1 MTDPVERTSRPH
13 GFDDPTRDIRLPPAP
28 GSPPLVVRPEWSS
41 YAAPSAPE
49 APPAAPEPGS
59 SGSSPVPGAAE
70 SPSAAHPAGPPTRA
84 QRLAGEPT
92 DELFPPGGLQRDP
105 TLKFEQGAGAPQPA
119 PLPPAAPVR
128 ARNDGGRRWP
138 WVLIA
143 LLPIIVIVGSGIWL
157 FILLSHA

>member
-1 MTDPVERTSRPH
+1 MADPAPQEPRISR
-13 GFDDPTRDIRLPPAP
+13 FDDPTRDIRLPRAP

-49 APPAAPEPGS
+49 AATVAPDP
-59 SGSSPVPGAAE
+59 
-70 SPSAAHPAGPPTRA
+70 GPPTRA
-84 QRLAGEPT
+84 QLLAGEPT

-105 TLKFEQGAGAPQPA
+105 TLKFEQGAGAPPA
-119 PLPPAAPVR
+119 VAPPPVAPRAAAPPDDR
-128 ARNDGGRRWP
+128 GRRWP

-157 FILLSHA
+157 FILLSHP

>member
-1 MTDPVERTSRPH
+1 M
-13 GFDDPTRDIRLPPAP
+13 A
-28 GSPPLVVRPEWSS
+28 VRPEWSS

-49 APPAAPEPGS
+49 APSARPDPGPAR
-59 SGSSPVPGAAE
+59 SSPVPEGAD
-70 SPSAAHPAGPPTRA
+70 SPSAPEVAGPPTRA

-105 TLKFEQGAGAPQPA
+105 TLKFEQGAGVPSPAAPPQ
-119 PLPPAAPVR
+119 AAPVR
-128 ARNDGGRRWP
+128 TPNDGGRRWP
-138 WVLIA
+138 WVLMA